1 MVRARPEMSFS
12 MKYACSISQCWGR
25 ADHRSVW
32 LMLALISGLA
42 LQSAVAQRIVVPGL
56 YGQERARIAFDQI
69 DRVLLH
75 GELPPAVDSF
85 TTDAAVIASLP
96 PLETKTESR
105 GGAVAK
111 SAGTMLVS
119 SALSF
124 VPIAGPFIAA
134 AGSRALNTVQ
144 QAEQQHETEKQNA
157 AVAHFISAGT
167 ISHFAFYRG
176 WIRSERRWELT
187 IVKPDQ
193 GLTIVA
199 NLSNKTMR
207 VIDERT
213 SPETI
218 VIDTTEGVQPPV
230 LIGEIVT
237 ERLPDATV
245 SGQHARGY
253 RTAATINLKSAM
265 SWCAPGNHRVIQ
277 VEYVTDLPDPQ
288 SEVLVEAAR
297 ALADGCE
304 PSTTASYREH
314 GRLVLYR
321 ATSIDPDSPRG
332 VTLMFERG
340 NLHTL
345 DGNSVSLFSAPADFK
360 KE

>member
-1 MVRARPEMSFS
+1 
-12 MKYACSISQCWGR
+12 MKHAITPCCDRSG
-25 ADHRSVW
+25 HRSAW
-32 LMLALISGLA
+32 ILALIVGLT
-42 LQSAVAQRIVVPGL
+42 LQLADAQGVTGSSPD
-56 YGQERARIAFDQI
+56 GQEQPGIAFDQI
-69 DRVLLH
+69 DRLLLH
-75 GELPPAVDSF
+75 GEAPPAVGSF
-85 TTDAAVIASLP
+85 TADAAVIASLP
-96 PLETKTESR
+96 PLKANARSA

-111 SAGTMLVS
+111 SAGAMLVS

-134 AGSRALNTVQ
+134 AGSRALNTLQ
-144 QAEQQHETEKQNA
+144 QAEQQHEIEKQNA
-157 AVAHFISAGT
+157 AVAHFISAGA
-167 ISHFAFYRG
+167 ISHFAFYHG

-199 NLSNKTMR
+199 NSTTKTMQ
-207 VIDERT
+207 VIDDRT
-213 SPETI
+213 NPETI
-218 VIDTTEGVQPPV
+218 EIDTTEGLQQPAV
-230 LIGEIVT
+230 IGEIVT
-237 ERLPDATV
+237 ERLSDATV

-253 RTAATINLKSAM
+253 RTTATINLKSAM
-265 SWCAPGNHRVIQ
+265 SWCAPGRHRVVQ

-288 SEVLVEAAR
+288 SEAPIDSAR

-314 GRLVLYR
+314 GRLVPYR
-321 ATSIDPDSPRG
+321 ATSIDPDTPRG

-340 NLHTL
+340 NLRTL
-345 DGNSVSLFSAPADFK
+345 DESSVSLFSAPADFK

>member
-1 MVRARPEMSFS
+1 
-12 MKYACSISQCWGR
+12 
-25 ADHRSVW
+25 
-32 LMLALISGLA
+32 MLVLISGLA
-42 LQSAVAQRIVVPGL
+42 LQSAVAQGIVVPRPD
-56 YGQERARIAFDQI
+56 GQEQPRIAFDQI

-75 GELPPAVDSF
+75 GEASPAVDSF
-85 TTDAAVIASLP
+85 TTDAPVIASLP
-96 PLETKTESR
+96 PLETKTQSR

-111 SAGTMLVS
+111 SAGTTLVS

-124 VPIAGPFIAA
+124 VPMAGPFIAA
-134 AGSRALNTVQ
+134 AGSRALNTVR

-157 AVAHFISAGT
+157 AIAHFISAGT
-167 ISHFAFYRG
+167 ISYFAFYRG
-176 WIRSERRWELT
+176 WIRSERRSELT

-193 GLTIVA
+193 GPTIVA
-199 NLSNKTMR
+199 NLRNKTMQ

-213 SPETI
+213 NPETI
-218 VIDTTEGVQPPV
+218 EIDTTEGLQPPA

-237 ERLPDATV
+237 ERLPDATI

-253 RTAATINLKSAM
+253 RTAATINLKNAI
-265 SWCAPGNHRVIQ
+265 SWCAPGNHRVVQ
-277 VEYVTDLPDPQ
+277 VEYLSDLPDPQ
-288 SEVLVEAAR
+288 SEVTVEAAR
-297 ALADGCE
+297 ALADGCA

-314 GRLVLYR
+314 DRLVLYR
-321 ATSIDPDSPRG
+321 ATSIDPDTPTG

-345 DGNSVSLFSAPADFK
+345 DGSSVSLFSAPADFK

>member
-1 MVRARPEMSFS
+1 MTARSEMSFS
-12 MKYACSISQCWGR
+12 MKYFCAISQYRDR
-25 ADHRSVW
+25 ANHRSVW

-42 LQSAVAQRIVVPGL
+42 LQSAFAQGIVVPRPD
-56 YGQERARIAFDQI
+56 GQEKPRIAFDQI
-69 DRVLLH
+69 DRILLH
-75 GELPPAVDSF
+75 GEAPPGVDSF

-96 PLETKTESR
+96 PLEAKTQSR

-111 SAGTMLVS
+111 SAGTMLIS

-134 AGSRALNTVQ
+134 AGSRVLNSVQ
-144 QAEQQHETEKQNA
+144 QAEQQHEIEKQNA
-157 AVAHFISAGT
+157 AVAQFISAGT
-167 ISHFAFYRG
+167 ISHFAFYCG

-199 NLSNKTMR
+199 NLRNKTMQI
-207 VIDERT
+207 IDDRT
-213 SPETI
+213 NPETI
-218 VIDTTEGVQPPV
+218 EIDTTEGLQPPV

-237 ERLPDATV
+237 ERLSNATV

-253 RTAATINLKSAM
+253 RTEATINLKNAL

-277 VEYVTDLPDPQ
+277 VEYVTDVPDPQ
-288 SEVLVEAAR
+288 SEVPIEAAR
-297 ALADGCE
+297 ALADGCA
-304 PSTTASYREH
+304 PSTTASYREP

-321 ATSIDPDSPRG
+321 ATSIDPDTPRG

-340 NLHTL
+340 NLHAL
-345 DGNSVSLFSAPADFK
+345 DGTNVSLFSAPADFK